1 MLRRDHAPTPAK
13 CCCLVPGLPGYTVSG
28 RFRYQDLSR
37 SRSLRGRLAGH
48 NGGRS
53 TRFSA
58 MVGNTTPGEVVP
70 VDSLR
75 PGTTGLNL
83 VVKVLDA
90 KEVMNKKRPD
100 GSSVRIV
107 ECTVGDASG
116 VILFSA
122 KNKQQVET
130 MKVGTTVRVHN
141 GKIDMI
147 RGTMRLAVDQWGLL
161 KEESGGEEVLPNR
174 DNNLSLVEYELVAS
188 TDLF

>member
-1 MLRRDHAPTPAK
+1 M
-13 CCCLVPGLPGYTVSG
+13 
-28 RFRYQDLSR
+28 F
-37 SRSLRGRLAGH
+37 
-48 NGGRS
+48 
-53 TRFSA
+53 A

-161 KEESGGEEVLPNR
+161 KESGGEEVLPNR

>member
-1 MLRRDHAPTPAK
+1 
-13 CCCLVPGLPGYTVSG
+13 
-28 RFRYQDLSR
+28 
-37 SRSLRGRLAGH
+37 
-48 NGGRS
+48 
-53 TRFSA
+53 
-58 MVGNTTPGEVVP
+58 MVEKTTPEIVS

-75 PGTTGLNL
+75 PGTTGLNV

-122 KNKQQVET
+122 KNKQLVET
-130 MKVGTTVRVHN
+130 MKVGKMVRVQN

-147 RGTMRLAVDQWGLL
+147 RGTMRLTVDQWGLL
-161 KEESGGEEVLPNR
+161 KEETEGDSVEPDG

-188 TDLF
+188 TDGH

>member
-1 MLRRDHAPTPAK
+1 M
-13 CCCLVPGLPGYTVSG
+13 
-28 RFRYQDLSR
+28 
-37 SRSLRGRLAGH
+37 
-48 NGGRS
+48 
-53 TRFSA
+53 
-58 MVGNTTPGEVVP
+58 P

-147 RGTMRLAVDQWGLL
+147 RGTMRLAVDQWGLR
-161 KEESGGEEVLPNR
+161 KEESGGEEVVPNR
-174 DNNLSLVEYELVAS
+174 DNNLSLVENELVAS